1 MKQRRF
7 SDQQLYTLR
16 NHIPMELV
24 IEKILCIPS
33 KVTQG
38 GLRFKCPL
46 CDKFNT
52 AVNPPTNLARCFDCE
67 ANFNPIDMVMAV
79 EHASFV
85 EAVTFLKDY
94 KTSLAHDQKQG
105 HKEDRPAPGPAPAES
120 AGHRSDEK
128 PVAIGNI
135 LSELIDK
142 AQTHSPE
149 LSKIGLFSRNTP
161 LPQRI
166 IKLEQDVHRLSEQLH
181 QIKASLVG
189 KNNQ

>member
-33 KVTQG
+33 KITQG

-46 CDKFNT
+46 CDQFNT

-67 ANFNPIDMVMAV
+67 PNFNPIDMVMAV
-79 EHASFV
+79 RHTGFV

-94 KTSLAHDQKQG
+94 KATPSHDQKEG
-105 HKEDRPAPGPAPAES
+105 HKEHRPDSGPAPAGS

-135 LSELIDK
+135 LSGLIDK
-142 AQTHSPE
+142 AQTHRPE
-149 LSKIGLFSRNTP
+149 LCKIGLSSQNTP
-161 LPQRI
+161 LAQRI

-181 QIKASLVG
+181 QIKRIIGSQ
-189 KNNQ
+189 K

>member
-1 MKQRRF
+1 
-7 SDQQLYTLR
+7 
-16 NHIPMELV
+16 MEMV

-33 KVTQG
+33 KLTQG
-38 GLRFKCPL
+38 SLRFQCPL

-79 EHASFV
+79 QHTSFV

-94 KTSLAHDQKQG
+94 KTSPSRDQKQD
-105 HKEDRPAPGPAPAES
+105 HKEDRPAPNPARTES

-135 LSELIDK
+135 LYGLMNK

-149 LSKIGLFSRNTP
+149 LCKIGLFSQNTP
-161 LPQRI
+161 LAQRI
-166 IKLEQDVHRLSEQLH
+166 IKLEQDAHLLSEQLH
-181 QIKASLVG
+181 QIKSIICSQ
-189 KNNQ
+189 K

>member
-38 GLRFKCPL
+38 ALRFKCPL
-46 CDKFNT
+46 CDQFNT
-52 AVNPPTNLARCFDCE
+52 AINPPTNLARCFDCE

-79 EHASFV
+79 QHTSFV
-85 EAVTFLKDY
+85 EAVTFLKNH
-94 KTSLAHDQKQG
+94 KTIPSHDQKQDP
-105 HKEDRPAPGPAPAES
+105 KEGRSAPGPAPTES

-135 LSELIDK
+135 LSGLMNK
-142 AQTHSPE
+142 TQTHSPE
-149 LSKIGLFSRNTP
+149 LCKNGLFSQNTP
-161 LPQRI
+161 LAQRI

-181 QIKASLVG
+181 QIKRIIGSQ
-189 KNNQ
+189 K